1 MLALEIGRIQ
11 GKGKPVL
18 SLKKME
24 ESMGSWAIVQWTV
37 PRLGI
42 AYAWALPFLTM
53 CRHVQ
58 PPVPSDF
65 FSNQDNEQKRLRKNE
80 LLIFP
85 QSPVHQASSS

>member
-42 AYAWALPFLTM
+42 AYA
-53 CRHVQ
+53 
-58 PPVPSDF
+58 
-65 FSNQDNEQKRLRKNE
+65 
-80 LLIFP
+80 
-85 QSPVHQASSS
+85 

>member
-42 AYAWALPFLTM
+42 AYAWVLPFLTM

-65 FSNQDNEQKRLRKNE
+65 FSNQENEQKRLRKNE

>member
-42 AYAWALPFLTM
+42 AYAWAFPFLPM
-53 CRHVQ
+53 CRHFQRLAYQSGSFLQFSVHMG
-58 PPVPSDF
+58 PST
-65 FSNQDNEQKRLRKNE
+65 
-80 LLIFP
+80 LLLAHP
-85 QSPVHQASSS
+85 TS

>member
-37 PRLGI
+37 WG
-42 AYAWALPFLTM
+42 
-53 CRHVQ
+53 
-58 PPVPSDF
+58 
-65 FSNQDNEQKRLRKNE
+65 
-80 LLIFP
+80 
-85 QSPVHQASSS
+85 

>member
-42 AYAWALPFLTM
+42 AYAWALLPFLYT
-53 CRHVQ
+53 RSKNRSDSLHE
-58 PPVPSDF
+58 VPSLPF
-65 FSNQDNEQKRLRKNE
+65 QDL
-80 LLIFP
+80 
-85 QSPVHQASSS
+85 

>member
-1 MLALEIGRIQ
+1 M
-11 GKGKPVL
+11 
-18 SLKKME
+18 S
-24 ESMGSWAIVQWTV
+24 SWAIVQWTV

-65 FSNQDNEQKRLRKNE
+65 FSNQENEQKRLRKNE